1 MQRPVRPPLGDILAA
16 TSKGL
21 GCVINGQG
29 IMQSSVVRQHAH
41 IPEDEVIMT
50 CVAMGWPNPEFVAN
64 DVVSRRAAND
74 DIVSFVG
81 FDD

>member
-1 MQRPVRPPLGDILAA
+1 MPLRWGLVLAA

-29 IMQSSVVRQHAH
+29 IMQSSVVREHAN

-50 CVAMGWPNPEFVAN
+50 CVAMGWPNEEFSAN
-64 DVVSRRAAND
+64 EVVSRRVDTAEVAT
-74 DIVSFVG
+74 FVG
-81 FDD
+81 FDE